1 VDRGRWLSPP
11 AAVASPDREDYSSP
25 RVRASG
31 AAATAIL
38 AALALAPAAL
48 ILWPHL
54 PPFHEDEILPL
65 VPLIPALKRPEAYGA
80 AFLANHHVDLFGFP
94 VALVSYAVE
103 GPLKALC
110 YAIVL
115 PLTRGLYTPELLIDA
130 YRASN
135 LMWTWALFAVI
146 LAACRRLSG
155 WWAVLLCLA
164 LLVPDHGFFYLAV
177 TDMGRP
183 ISLVLS
189 LLLLLAICAHADRPR
204 WRTAVT
210 VAVLVFVGTWSRLD
224 FVWFVGAGIGAS
236 LVADLC
242 LRRFATLPVLVG
254 CMVGLAML
262 LPIVPQYFVHAAE
275 GASRGIPLT
284 DLARLRQHL
293 SDLLLLVD
301 PWGTYRRHFDVG
313 AHLMDPPYVAYRRA
327 YVALCLLVP
336 VALGVL
342 AMSRRR
348 AAHVVVAAFPALVL
362 AAIVDTEQSY
372 EVHHMANVKPA
383 LYVAASVLVAELVR
397 TRWAW
402 VPVLAAWSALAIGGL
417 WIHAHA
423 FADLKTAAPPRGQYW
438 GVTWNMSDAWQAAAR
453 SPANPVFAADFGAWV
468 PGALSSPA
476 DQRWESSSIPDEA
489 TLDREMAGPDV
500 VGFVFLADGPSGW
513 LLATER
519 YPVVE
524 RRLFDRHP
532 GDRWAFVAL
541 RRVASK

>member
-1 VDRGRWLSPP
+1 MRG
-11 AAVASPDREDYSSP
+11 
-25 RVRASG
+25 SG
-31 AAATAIL
+31 AGATAIL

-48 ILWPHL
+48 ILFPRL

-80 AFLANHHVDLFGFP
+80 AFLANYHVDLFGFP

-115 PLTRGLYTPELLIDA
+115 PLTRTLYRPELLIDA

-135 LMWTWALFAVI
+135 LIWAWALFAVI

-164 LLVPDHGFFYLAV
+164 LLVPDHGLLYLAV

-183 ISLVLS
+183 NSLTLS
-189 LLLLLAICAHADRPR
+189 LLLLLAICAHSDRPR

-210 VAVLVFVGTWSRLD
+210 VAVVVFVGTWTRLD

-262 LPIVPQYFVHAAE
+262 LPIVPQYFVQAAE
-275 GASRGIPLT
+275 GASHGIPLT

-313 AHLMDPPYVAYRRA
+313 AHLLDPSYVAYRRA

-342 AMSRRR
+342 AMRRR
-348 AAHVVVAAFPALVL
+348 RPAHVVVAAFPALVL
-362 AAIVDTEQSY
+362 AAIVHTEQSY

-383 LYVAASVLVAELVR
+383 LYVAASVLAAELAR
-397 TRWAW
+397 MRWAR
-402 VPVLAAWSALAIGGL
+402 VPVLAACAGLALGGL
-417 WIHAHA
+417 WIHARA
-423 FADLKTAAPPRGQYW
+423 FADLTTAQPPSGQYW

-453 SPANPVFAADFGAWV
+453 SPANPVFAADFGAWL

-513 LLATER
+513 LLVTER

-541 RRVASK
+541 RRVPSK